1 MRQIVR
7 KSKGGTSKMSTY
19 RDGGSWE
26 GIGKSKWKPKKGK
39 KPKRSKPNK
48 KGLY

>member
-7 KSKGGTSKMSTY
+7 KSKGGTSKVSTY
-19 RDGGSWE
+19 EDGGSWE
-26 GIGKSKWKPKKGK
+26 GLGKSKWRPKKGK
-39 KPKRSKPNK
+39 KNKRAKTNK